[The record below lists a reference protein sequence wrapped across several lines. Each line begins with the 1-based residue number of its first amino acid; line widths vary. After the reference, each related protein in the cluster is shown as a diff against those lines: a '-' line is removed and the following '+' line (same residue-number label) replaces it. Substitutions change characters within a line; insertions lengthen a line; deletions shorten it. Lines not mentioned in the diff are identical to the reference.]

1 MSVFSLPTFDDPFYS
16 YAITLE
22 GKPYVLGFKYNQRE
36 DVWYM
41 SVFLPDLTPLA
52 TGVKLVENVDLVPR
66 SDERSPPGRFIVVSL
81 DASNTTPPGLGELGE
96 DSKRVVL
103 LYATSDEFA

>member
-1 MSVFSLPTFDDPFYS
+1 
-16 YAITLE
+16 
-22 GKPYVLGFKYNQRE
+22 
-36 DVWYM
+36 
-41 SVFLPDLTPLA
+41 
-52 TGVKLVENVDLVPR
+52 LVENVDLVPR